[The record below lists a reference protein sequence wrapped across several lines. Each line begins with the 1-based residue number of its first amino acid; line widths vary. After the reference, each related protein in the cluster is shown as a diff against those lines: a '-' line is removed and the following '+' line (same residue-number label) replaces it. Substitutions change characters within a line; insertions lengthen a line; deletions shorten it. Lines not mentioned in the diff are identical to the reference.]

1 MKSDSRI
8 IIYNCRYKNQVWRCE
23 IKDIKK
29 SDKITA
35 FSIRGRSSYYKIYLV
50 DSGEER
56 WIGIPE
62 INKSS
67 PLSSLEDTFWN
78 SEKIGDIM
86 NSIIDGITIAEGLK
100 IINKKEE

>member
-8 IIYNCRYKNQVWRCE
+8 IIYNCRYKNQIWRCE

-29 SDKITA
+29 SDEITA

-50 DSGEER
+50 DSGKER
-56 WIGIPE
+56 WIGIPD
-62 INKSS
+62 INIAS
-67 PLSSLEDTFWN
+67 PLSSLEDTYWN

-100 IINKKEE
+100 IINK